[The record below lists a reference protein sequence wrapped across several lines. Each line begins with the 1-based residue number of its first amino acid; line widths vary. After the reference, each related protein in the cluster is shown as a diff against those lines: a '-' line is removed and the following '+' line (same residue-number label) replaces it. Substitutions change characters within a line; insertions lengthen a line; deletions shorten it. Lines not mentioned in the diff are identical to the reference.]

1 MKSWPDRPAPA
12 LPVPVPY
19 AHAYAV
25 LTRTVL
31 CSYGTHSPCADRP
44 LVAAER
50 ATHVLGCIY
59 TVGPAT
65 DQGPVRLTVSTA
77 TVDVDTDLLYERK
90 ILLNNRLILTDKL
103 RRIDS

>member
-12 LPVPVPY
+12 LPVPVPVPY

-31 CSYGTHSPCADRP
+31 CSYGTHWPCADRP

-50 ATHVLGCIY
+50 ATHVVRCIY
-59 TVGPAT
+59 TVGPAA
-65 DQGPVRLTVSTA
+65 DQAPVWLVVSMGA
-77 TVDVDTDLLYERK
+77 TDVDTDLL
-90 ILLNNRLILTDKL
+90 
-103 RRIDS
+103 